1 MHCDSEDDMTV
12 FLPRNLSYVR
22 DSSLDEY
29 SVSSAFVQNPRE
41 RLRDCIECS
50 ECMHLLEAMAEEGGA
65 ASKQE
70 MQDYG
75 SSVDPEEKP
84 VTERQASLTE
94 TVGSDTPSEEGIF
107 VNVIDD
113 ELDHFA
119 SAINGGHEIDDHSGD
134 SVYSPDG
141 SDLGDTQEGHKERLE
156 EAVKTI
162 ANSDFIAKPELK
174 IKINDRP
181 FLETTTEEAFL
192 KFVSSKSPVYEDKEF
207 NFSRS
212 ELRKSSSLKT
222 NKTPPGTPSRKKVVR
237 FADAMGLDLE
247 CVRNIVNVD
256 TPPKVPAS
264 ALADLRVGLEE
275 DRRGMGSRFL
285 TACFSQPGASENFMK
300 KVLAQ
305 KVSLENAVITGMTIT
320 GVIRVANISF
330 NKMVRVRYS
339 TNNWATFHD
348 IAASYV
354 QNSCDGPTDRFSFSI
369 VAPANFDVGSR
380 LEFAVSYAASCTV
393 FWDNNE
399 GRNYV
404 FECFAK
410 TVPTEAENS
419 WMHFLA
425 GVEPDPRPESSVHL
439 QVPSC

>member
-1 MHCDSEDDMTV
+1 MNGDREDDMTV

-22 DSSLDEY
+22 DSNLDEY
-29 SVSSAFVQNPRE
+29 SVSSTFVQNPRE
-41 RLRDCIECS
+41 RLGDCSECS
-50 ECMHLLEAMAEEGGA
+50 ECMHLFEAMAEEGGA
-65 ASKQE
+65 TSMQE

-75 SSVDPEEKP
+75 SSVDPEDKP
-84 VTERQASLTE
+84 VTEMQE

-113 ELDHFA
+113 ELDPFET
-119 SAINGGHEIDDHSGD
+119 AINDGHETDDHSGD
-134 SVYSPDG
+134 SVYSPNG
-141 SDLGDTQEGHKERLE
+141 SDLGETQEGHKQRLE
-156 EAVKTI
+156 EAVNTI
-162 ANSDFIAKPELK
+162 ANSDFNAKPELK

-247 CVRNIVNVD
+247 SVRNIVNVD

-275 DRRGMGSRFL
+275 DRRAMGSRFL

-339 TNNWATFHD
+339 TNRWATFHD

-425 GVEPDPRPESSVHL
+425 GGEPDPKPESSAHL